1 MSSRPLRRARA
12 GTALLALLAGMG
24 ALAVPGP
31 AAADSAPG
39 DRRTVAYHGYRLQV
53 PADWRVVD
61 LAEHPRA
68 CPRFDT
74 PAVYLGEPGDGN
86 DCPARVVGRTAGLV
100 VEPITARSA
109 GRATG
114 AIARA
119 PRGKATAAPGASR
132 DGSLRVAVEDAG
144 VLVTAAH
151 TPGTEAL
158 VRDVL
163 ASAELTPDARRTE
176 LPRTALPRTELPRT
190 NLRRTELP
198 RSGRH
203 TAPAAPVA
211 AGPQPGTYLGKGFDA
226 CTAPS
231 QAAMDAW
238 RSGSPYRAVGVYI
251 SGSFRGC
258 AQPNLTATWVAEQT
272 GKGWHLIPIDVG
284 RQAPCTGYSLRMSA
298 DPATA
303 RSQGVAAAA
312 DALTAAANLGIP
324 AGSALYSDIEAYT
337 STASCKAAVLSYL
350 SGWTERLHSGGYL
363 SGFYSSAASGI
374 RDAAEE
380 YDNSAYTR
388 VDHIF
393 YAWWNGAA
401 DTATGPYV
409 PSTHWS
415 GHQRIHQ
422 YAGEVTESY
431 GGHTITIDRDYLDVG
446 TGPAPQP
453 GCGAVNLDFT
463 AYGTIRSGST
473 GPLVMAAQ
481 CLLRAAGHDP
491 GTPDGIFG
499 PGTATAAGN
508 FQSGVGLAS
517 DGVIGARTW
526 TALLSH
532 GTAPTLREGATGEAV
547 TRLQRAL
554 TAALART
561 VSIDGVFGPGTTQ
574 AVRDYQSTRGLV
586 NDGVVGSATWGALQS
601 GR

>member
-1 MSSRPLRRARA
+1 MSSFPLLRALA
-12 GTALLALLAGMG
+12 GTASLALLAGIG
-24 ALAVPGP
+24 ALALPGP

-39 DRRTVAYHGYRLQV
+39 NRRTVAYHGYRLQV

-68 CPRFDT
+68 CLRFDT
-74 PAVYLGEPGDGN
+74 PAVYLGEPGDRN
-86 DCPARVVGRTAGLV
+86 DCPARVVGRTAGIV

-109 GRATG
+109 GRTTKAT
-114 AIARA
+114 ARA
-119 PRGKATAAPGASR
+119 PRGRATAASAPSG
-132 DGSLRVAVEDAG
+132 DGTIQIAVEDAG

-151 TPGTEAL
+151 TPGTESL
-158 VRDVL
+158 VRGVL
-163 ASAELTPDARRTE
+163 ASAELTPGAERTE
-176 LPRTALPRTELPRT
+176 LPRAG
-190 NLRRTELP
+190 RRT
-198 RSGRH
+198 
-203 TAPAAPVA
+203 AAVPAA

-238 RSGSPYRAVGVYI
+238 WSGSPYRAVGVYI

-258 AQPNLTATWVAEQT
+258 AQPNLTPGWVAEQT
-272 GKGWHLIPIDVG
+272 GKGWRLIPIDVG
-284 RQAPCTGYSLRMSA
+284 RQAPCTSYSLRMSA

-312 DALTAAANLGIP
+312 DAITAASNLGIP

-350 SGWTERLHSGGYL
+350 SGWTERLHDGGYL

-380 YDNSAYTR
+380 YANAAYTR

-401 DTATGPYV
+401 DTDTGPYV

-431 GGHTITIDRDYLDVG
+431 GGYPITIDRDYLDVG
-446 TGPAPQP
+446 TGTSPQP
-453 GCGAVNLDFT
+453 GCTGANLDFP
-463 AYGTIRSGST
+463 AYGTLRSGST
-473 GPLVMAAQ
+473 GPLVRAAQ

-491 GTPDGIFG
+491 GTQDGIFG
-499 PGTATAAGN
+499 PATTTAVRN
-508 FQSGVGLAS
+508 FQSGAGLTA
-517 DGVIGARTW
+517 DGVIGSRTW
-526 TALLSH
+526 TALLSR
-532 GTAPTLREGATGEAV
+532 GSTPTLRDGATGEAV

-554 TAALART
+554 TAALGRT
-561 VSIDGVFGPGTTQ
+561 VTIDGVFGPDTAQ
-574 AVRDYQSTRGLV
+574 AVRDYQSARGLTA
-586 NDGVVGSATWGALQS
+586 DGIVGTATWSALQS

>member
-1 MSSRPLRRARA
+1 MSSLPLLRALA
-12 GTALLALLAGMG
+12 GTASLALLAGIG
-24 ALAVPGP
+24 ALALPGP

-39 DRRTVAYHGYRLQV
+39 NRRTVAYHGYRLQV

-68 CPRFDT
+68 CLRFDT
-74 PAVYLGEPGDGN
+74 PAVYLGEPGDRN
-86 DCPARVVGRTAGLV
+86 DCPARVVGRTAGIV

-109 GRATG
+109 GRTTEAT
-114 AIARA
+114 ARA
-119 PRGKATAAPGASR
+119 PRGRATAASAPSG
-132 DGSLRVAVEDAG
+132 DGTIQIAVEDAG

-151 TPGTEAL
+151 TPGTESL
-158 VRDVL
+158 VRGVL
-163 ASAELTPDARRTE
+163 ASAELTPGAERTE
-176 LPRTALPRTELPRT
+176 LPRAG
-190 NLRRTELP
+190 RRT
-198 RSGRH
+198 
-203 TAPAAPVA
+203 AAVRAA

-238 RSGSPYRAVGVYI
+238 WSGSPYRAVGVYI

-258 AQPNLTATWVAEQT
+258 AQPNLTPGWVTEQT
-272 GKGWHLIPIDVG
+272 GKGWRLIPIDVG
-284 RQAPCTGYSLRMSA
+284 RQAPCTSYSLRMSA

-312 DALTAAANLGIP
+312 DAITAASNLGIP

-350 SGWTERLHSGGYL
+350 SGWTERLHDGGYL

-380 YDNSAYTR
+380 YANAAYTR

-401 DTATGPYV
+401 DTDTGPYV

-431 GGHTITIDRDYLDVG
+431 GGYPITIDRDYLDVG
-446 TGPAPQP
+446 TGTSPQP
-453 GCGAVNLDFT
+453 GCTGANLDFP
-463 AYGTIRSGST
+463 AYGTLRGGST
-473 GPLVMAAQ
+473 GPLVRAAQ

-499 PGTATAAGN
+499 PATTTAVRN
-508 FQSGVGLAS
+508 FQSGAGLTA
-517 DGVIGARTW
+517 DGVIGSRTW
-526 TALLSH
+526 TALLSL
-532 GTAPTLREGATGEAV
+532 GSTPTLRDGATGEAV

-554 TAALART
+554 TAALGRT
-561 VSIDGVFGPGTTQ
+561 VTIDGVFGPDTAQ
-574 AVRDYQSTRGLV
+574 AVRDYQSARGLTA
-586 NDGVVGSATWGALQS
+586 DGIVGTATWSALQS